1 MTLRSDSLL
10 YFSPVSY
17 YFYYTPPDHN
27 VYIWID
33 KPKPVGFATHITAGG
48 IAGAM
53 EAVSQND
60 LAFRAS
66 LTLSSF
72 SYVVSQPPD
81 HHQGS
86 SRDATLQVGRRLPGV
101 SYTKPWYAFVVKFA
115 F

>member
-1 MTLRSDSLL
+1 MSTSG
-10 YFSPVSY
+10 
-17 YFYYTPPDHN
+17 
-27 VYIWID
+27 D

-72 SYVVSQPPD
+72 SYVVSLWTPSKFECNSP
-81 HHQGS
+81 
-86 SRDATLQVGRRLPGV
+86 SRAARPG
-101 SYTKPWYAFVVKFA
+101 
-115 F
+115 